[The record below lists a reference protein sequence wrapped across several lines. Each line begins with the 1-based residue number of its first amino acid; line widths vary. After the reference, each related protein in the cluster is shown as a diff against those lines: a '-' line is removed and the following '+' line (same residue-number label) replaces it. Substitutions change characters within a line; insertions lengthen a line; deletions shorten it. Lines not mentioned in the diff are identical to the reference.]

1 MKYINQILFWA
12 VVLFVIVL
20 FDSQIGK
27 FVNDYIVGY
36 DYSNIWIK
44 SLYSIISILFAII
57 CIDKIKIFN
66 PNLLLNSICL
76 SFIYLFYR
84 QNLII
89 HSGWNFA
96 ILLGKIRYADVLFIP
111 LLVSCS
117 PLIRQL
123 VEKMK
128 NRIARKADE
137 CDIKITSNAAIERKD
152 HDEFGFAQD
161 AENLLKVISKN
172 REQAA
177 SGAIVIQLKGEWGRG
192 KTSYLNLM
200 RECALSHQDIILT
213 RINVWQSHDY
223 KDLVRLFLRTI
234 GESINDVSIKSNIN
248 DYAKIIINSN
258 IAYLS
263 NIISIVK
270 GDGKKNPE
278 ELFQIISKQI
288 KALNKTLIV
297 QVDDL
302 DRLTSEEVL
311 YTLKLIRNITDF
323 SNTFF
328 IVACDEEYIK
338 DQLSEINIKESYL
351 EKIFNIVYPLPVISK
366 SKQIE
371 LIKKLLT
378 NSIYLDVDTEIV
390 INRFMNIIDNNI
402 SFRSAKRLS
411 NTIQCGLSDIKDEDG
426 KIKLDLLD
434 YILINYLQIINQDVY
449 DYLANFKNDNSFQ
462 IEQCI
467 RTDSHAYLLNFEKDL
482 GGSELTEE
490 EYKNKRLSKYV
501 GNNNIDLIYRIFKE
515 MFNGDRG
522 GLFRICYRNSFHLYF
537 NRKFDKQLI
546 GRYSF
551 EKSLHEGREKF
562 EENFKEWCGPNYDRS
577 ALIQL
582 VENYQCK
589 TKEEWNILFDTI
601 LNIVPPSYVKYHFGH
616 YNRKDLESM
625 FIPTPGLYLLSTKDQ
640 PPFWTREILFAFL
653 HDYFFNTENLKN
665 NSLDVI
671 TKKLTLLIEN
681 KDKYCSQLI
690 INYSKGVIYNY
701 KRLFYYYWSL
711 YMDKGGSYNCFD
723 EDLWYMIRLDNRSGN
738 RIEMSDFAKQHI
750 KFNIDNFINNYPVD
764 ILAHTIAIGLFSIPD
779 ANGYVGEEWIP
790 NFKKFLESIEKKSE
804 KLQAYIQEFNNK
816 YPD

>member
-1 MKYINQILFWA
+1 MRYINIILFWV

-27 FVNDYIVGY
+27 FVNDYIVDY

-128 NRIARKADE
+128 NRIVRKADD

-200 RECALSHQDIILT
+200 RECALSHKDIILT

-234 GESINDVSIKSNIN
+234 GESINDVSLRSSIN

-258 IAYLS
+258 ITYLS
-263 NIISIVK
+263 NITSIVK
-270 GDGKKNPE
+270 GDREKNPE

-311 YTLKLIRNITDF
+311 YTLKLIRNIADF

-338 DQLSEINIKESYL
+338 DQLGEINIKESYL

-371 LIKKLLT
+371 LIKNLLI
-378 NSIYLDVDTEIV
+378 NSIYLDVNTEI
-390 INRFMNIIDNNI
+390 IISQFMNIIDNNI

-426 KIKLDLLD
+426 KIKLDFLD
-434 YILINYLQIINQDVY
+434 YILINYVQIISQEAY
-449 DYLANFKNDNSFQ
+449 DYLANFKNNNSFQ
-462 IEQCI
+462 SEQCI
-467 RTDSHAYLLNFEKDL
+467 QSDSCMYLLNFRKDL
-482 GGSELTEE
+482 RGSELTEE
-490 EYKNKRLSKYV
+490 EYKNKRLNKCV
-501 GNNNIDLIYRIFKE
+501 GDNNVDLIYRIFKE
-515 MFNGDRG
+515 MFNRDRG
-522 GLFRICYRNSFHLYF
+522 GLFRICYRNSFQLYF
-537 NRKFDKQLI
+537 NRKFDERLI

-551 EKSLHEGREKF
+551 EKSLHEGRKKF
-562 EENFKEWCGPNYDRS
+562 EENFKKWCGSEYDRL

-582 VENYQCK
+582 IENYQCK
-589 TKEEWNILFDTI
+589 TKDEWNILFDTI
-601 LNIVPPSYVKYHFGH
+601 LNIVPPSYVKYHFG
-616 YNRKDLESM
+616 YYSREDLNNM
-625 FIPTPGLYLLSTKDQ
+625 FIPIPGLYLLNTKDQ
-640 PPFWTREILFAFL
+640 SLFSIREVLIAFFQ
-653 HDYFFNTENLKN
+653 DYFFNIEILKKER
-665 NSLDVI
+665 LDI
-671 TKKLTLLIEN
+671 ILKKLSFLIESIEN
-681 KDKYCSQLI
+681 NQFPIRLI
-690 INYSKGVIYNY
+690 MNYSRGIVY
-701 KRLFYYYWSL
+701 KDLFYRYWSL
-711 YMDKGGSYNCFD
+711 YMYKGGSYNCFD
-723 EDLWYMIRLDNRSGN
+723 EDLWYMIRLDDRSGN
-738 RIEMSDFAKQHI
+738 RIEMLDFAKQHL
-750 KFNIDNFINNYPVD
+750 KSNIDNFIDNYSVD
-764 ILAHTIAIGLFSIPD
+764 ILANTIAIGLFSIPD
-779 ANGYVGEEWIP
+779 VNGYVSEEWIP
-790 NFKKFLESIEKKSE
+790 NFKKFLNSIEKKSE
-804 KLQAYIQEFNNK
+804 KLQAYIREFNNK